1 MYDAIRDSRIGKH
14 DIRSTE
20 CPSSGG
26 GTEIVPEWKSSP
38 SQRVIKA
45 DRESMSK
52 QKECMRRKSHV
63 EMWFETKNLVKIMLI
78 VSVLST
84 DQSKC
89 HVCVGYVVR
98 CREWTD
104 L

>member
-1 MYDAIRDSRIGKH
+1 MAVSTEGWQTPLPRKVSRVCPRRKKVEKILSNPDKAMCMMQKRDSRIGKH

-52 QKECMRRKSHV
+52 KSA
-63 EMWFETKNLVKIMLI
+63 
-78 VSVLST
+78 
-84 DQSKC
+84 
-89 HVCVGYVVR
+89 
-98 CREWTD
+98 
-104 L
+104 